1 MKGSGSM
8 KRSGVTRAIVVAFTL
23 FAVMSSVMTVNAQQ
37 APPDGE
43 CLPGFVPRPPEL
55 NPALGRCVPSA
66 IAANIAVF
74 DNDPGT
80 CLPGFV
86 QRPVELNPAL
96 GPCVPG
102 SLAANTAVFAN
113 DPGTCLPG
121 FVPRPPELNPALGP
135 CVPGSLATDTFL
147 VPILDVDP
155 GTCPPGW
162 VRAAP
167 PLNPQLGC
175 IPGEIGIPESGR

>member
-102 SLAANTAVFAN
+102 SLA
-113 DPGTCLPG
+113 
-121 FVPRPPELNPALGP
+121 
-135 CVPGSLATDTFL
+135 TDTFL

>member
-43 CLPGFVPRPPEL
+43 CLLGFVPRPPEL

-86 QRPVELNPAL
+86 QRPA
-96 GPCVPG
+96 
-102 SLAANTAVFAN
+102 
-113 DPGTCLPG
+113 
-121 FVPRPPELNPALGP
+121 ELNPALGP